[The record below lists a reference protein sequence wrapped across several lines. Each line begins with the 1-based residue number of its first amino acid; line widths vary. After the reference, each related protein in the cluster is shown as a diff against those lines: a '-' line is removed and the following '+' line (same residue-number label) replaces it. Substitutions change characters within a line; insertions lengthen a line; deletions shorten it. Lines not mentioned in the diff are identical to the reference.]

1 MKTKTANQSSR
12 LMTLFSVSALISIVV
27 ILSATFMGIRT
38 IYEDNVL
45 EIAKQQSVS
54 ISRALFIRERD
65 LFTGGKMHD
74 AQTLHLSAEN
84 FELVDRRMHDYL
96 RPFNILKIKVLN
108 EQKEIIYSTDPT
120 IVGKV
125 DRNNARLQAALQG
138 EVDAELENKNRIV
151 DLSEEAR
158 IDVDVVET
166 YVPVTN
172 GVDQV
177 IGIAEIYMYVTRYRE
192 RLARALGSSMT
203 VIGLILTGV
212 FGTLFMVMR
221 GGTKR
226 LHEYEQKLH
235 NLATTDV
242 LTGTA
247 NRRFLLSKADEE
259 FSRVQSKRRCANR
272 PESTGC
278 ILVDL
283 DHFKNINDT
292 YGHQVGDAV
301 LREIA
306 DRFTHCI
313 RRYDTVG
320 RYGGEEFLIIAPNSS
335 CRDVGEIAGRVWNE
349 ARDRPFEVGNLR
361 LNVTVSVGFSCI
373 EESDV
378 SIGDVIKRAD
388 DGLYRAKA
396 AGRDQVFCLQTDD
409 AMRWNTLPKR
419 PFVDAGASIS

>member
-1 MKTKTANQSSR
+1 MEKKAANQSTR
-12 LMTLFSVSALISIVV
+12 LMTLFSVSALISIMV
-27 ILSATFMGIRT
+27 ILSATFVGIRT

-65 LFTGGKMHD
+65 LLTGGNMFD
-74 AQTLHLSAEN
+74 ARTLHLSVED

-96 RPFNILKIKVLN
+96 RPFNILKIKVFSA
-108 EQKEIIYSTDPT
+108 QKEIIYSTDPT

-125 DRNNARLQAALQG
+125 DLDNARLQAALKG
-138 EVDAELENKNRIV
+138 KVDAKLENKNRIV

-172 GVDQV
+172 GMGEI
-177 IGIAEIYMYVTRYRE
+177 IGCAEIYMDVTRYRE
-192 RLARALGSSMT
+192 RLASALGSSMT
-203 VIGLILTGV
+203 VIGLILAGV
-212 FGTLFMVMR
+212 FGTLFLVMR

-235 NLATTDV
+235 DLATTDV

-247 NRRFLLSKADEE
+247 NRRFLLSRADVE
-259 FSRVQSKRRCANR
+259 FSRVQSNRQRANH
-272 PESTGC
+272 PESAGC

-283 DHFKNINDT
+283 DHFKHINDT
-292 YGHQVGDAV
+292 HGHQVGDAV
-301 LREIA
+301 LREVA
-306 DRFTHCI
+306 DRFAHCI

-320 RYGGEEFLIIAPNSS
+320 RYGGEEFMIIAPNSS
-335 CRDVGEIAGRVWNE
+335 FKDVSEIARRVWNE

-396 AGRDQVFCLQTDD
+396 AGRDQVFCLQTDKCN
-409 AMRWNTLPKR
+409 AMEYAPEM
-419 PFVDAGASIS
+419 AIS